1 MVSVILVIVVCG
13 LLTYQTQTRPIDVV
27 CYVLLAV
34 ALVLAV
40 YPRILPLW

>member
-1 MVSVILVIVVCG
+1 MVSLIMVIVVCG
-13 LLTYQTQTRPIDVV
+13 ILVFQTQMRPLEVV

-40 YPRILPLW
+40 YPRVLPLW